1 MQNAVDRAR
10 NAGRAWGP
18 GSAGRTAW
26 LGLLLC
32 LALFWGC
39 APDPL
44 GQTYPGLYERQV
56 AGNVFDTTP
65 VRGALRPLR
74 HRHAGYE
81 YKCSE
86 CHSAMAAPKRQ
97 NVQYPEHAR
106 IVLNH
111 GLNTN
116 CLNCHH
122 PTDRNAYVGYEGDVI
137 PADQPARLCA
147 KCHGPQFRDWER
159 GVHGRQNGYWDKTR
173 GERTKLFCIQCH
185 DPHNPHFQLMTPSPP
200 PVFNRF
206 ASTAQEAGHE

>member
-1 MQNAVDRAR
+1 MPNAVDRAR
-10 NAGRAWGP
+10 NKSRERGPVWGRWA
-18 GSAGRTAW
+18 SA
-26 LGLLLC
+26 
-32 LALFWGC
+32 LALFMLLGLSGGC

-44 GQTYPGLYERQV
+44 EQTYPNLYERTVQ
-56 AGNVFDTTP
+56 GNVFDTTP
-65 VRGALRPLR
+65 VRGDLRPLR
-74 HRHAGYE
+74 HRHSVFE

-97 NVQYPEHAR
+97 NEQYPEHGD

-122 PTDRNAYVGYEGDVI
+122 PLDRNAYVGYEGDVI

-173 GERTKLFCIQCH
+173 GERAKLFCIQCH

-206 ASTAQEAGHE
+206 ASTAEEAGHE